1 MNQYEICK
9 NCRQTF
15 HGEYCNSCGQKSF
28 KRFSIS
34 YLWHG
39 LRDDL
44 FEIEGGLLLTFRELW
59 THPGTMVLNYINGA
73 TKKYYSPLK
82 YLIFWT
88 AVYLIIVPFTATSD
102 SNFSIENLILNSNPM
117 FTTGSMTD
125 FFYVWGYMMKIKT
138 NIYLMGLIPFLT
150 ATNYLFQKESK
161 FNYTEILIL
170 HTYFCGQFAF
180 VAIVMT
186 LLSTQID
193 SLTINGFK
201 ISDILIQVPYW
212 YIFLKMQKEFFDKK
226 WTISIFKGVIV
237 LLVGTLF
244 YVVVLYL
251 IFNGFKYSFRFQLT

>member
-1 MNQYEICK
+1 MNQDEICK

-15 HGEYCNSCGQKSF
+15 QGEYCSSCGQRAF

-73 TKKYYSPLK
+73 TRKYYSPLK

-88 AVYLIIVPFTATSD
+88 AIYLIIVPFTATSA
-102 SNFSIENLILNSNPM
+102 SNFPIESVISNSNPI
-117 FTTGSMTD
+117 FSSRSLTD
-125 FFYVWGYMMKIKT
+125 FIYVWGYLMKIKT

-150 ATNYLFQKESK
+150 ATNYLFHRESR

-193 SLTINGFK
+193 SLTIGGFRL
-201 ISDILIQVPYW
+201 SDILIQVPYW
-212 YIFLKMQKEFFDKK
+212 YMFLKMQKEFFGKT
-226 WTISIFKGVIV
+226 WTISIFKGITV
-237 LLVGTLF
+237 LLVGTLL
-244 YVVVLYL
+244 YLVVLYL
-251 IFNGFKYSFRFQLT
+251 IFNGFKYSF

>member
-1 MNQYEICK
+1 MNQDEICK

-15 HGEYCNSCGQKSF
+15 QGEYCSSCGQRSF

-88 AVYLIIVPFTATSD
+88 AIYLIIVPFTATSD
-102 SNFSIENLILNSNPM
+102 SNFSFENIISNSNPI
-117 FTTGSMTD
+117 FSTGSLSD
-125 FFYVWGYMMKIKT
+125 FRSVWDYVMKIKT

-150 ATNYLFQKESK
+150 AINYLFHRGSR

-186 LLSTQID
+186 LLSTQLD
-193 SLTINGFK
+193 SLTIGGSNF
-201 ISDILIQVPYW
+201 SDLLIHVPYW
-212 YIFLKMQKEFFDKK
+212 YLFLKMQKEFFGNT
-226 WTISIFKGVIV
+226 WTISIFKGITV
-237 LLVGTLF
+237 LSVGTLL
-244 YVVVLYL
+244 YLVVLYL
-251 IFNGFKYSFRFQLT
+251 ILNVLKYSF

>member
-1 MNQYEICK
+1 MNQDVICK
-9 NCRQTF
+9 NCKQTF
-15 HGEYCNSCGQKSF
+15 QGEYCSSCGQRSF
-28 KRFSIS
+28 KRFSFS

-88 AVYLIIVPFTATSD
+88 AIYLIIVPFTAASD
-102 SNFSIENLILNSNPM
+102 SNFSVENVISNSNPI
-117 FTTGSMTD
+117 FSTGSLTD
-125 FFYVWGYMMKIKT
+125 FYYVWVYLMKLKT

-150 ATNYLFQKESK
+150 ATNYLFHRESR

-186 LLSTQID
+186 LLSTQIG
-193 SLTINGFK
+193 SLTISGFYL
-201 ISDILIQVPYW
+201 SDILIQVSYW
-212 YIFLKMQKEFFDKK
+212 YMFLKMQKEFFGKT
-226 WTISIFKGVIV
+226 WTISIFKGITV
-237 LLVGTLF
+237 LLVGTLL
-244 YVVVLYL
+244 YLVVLYL
-251 IFNGFKYSFRFQLT
+251 IFNVLKYSF

>member
-1 MNQYEICK
+1 MNQDEICK

-15 HGEYCNSCGQKSF
+15 QGEYCSSCGQKSF

-44 FEIEGGLLLTFRELW
+44 FEIDGGLLLTFRELW

-73 TKKYYSPLK
+73 TRKYYSPLK

-88 AVYLIIVPFTATSD
+88 AIYLIIVPFTATSD
-102 SNFSIENLILNSNPM
+102 SNFPIESVISNSNPI
-117 FTTGSMTD
+117 FSISSLTD
-125 FFYVWGYMMKIKT
+125 FVYVWGYLMKIKT

-150 ATNYLFQKESK
+150 STNYLFHKESR

-193 SLTINGFK
+193 SLTIGGFRL
-201 ISDILIQVPYW
+201 SDLLIQVPYW
-212 YIFLKMQKEFFDKK
+212 YMFLKMQKEFFGKT
-226 WTISIFKGVIV
+226 WTISIFKGIIV
-237 LLVGTLF
+237 LLIGTLL
-244 YVVVLYL
+244 YLVVLYL
-251 IFNGFKYSFRFQLT
+251 IFNGFKYSF

>member
-1 MNQYEICK
+1 MNQVEICK
-9 NCRQTF
+9 NCQQTF
-15 HGEYCNSCGQKSF
+15 QGDYCNSCGQKLF
-28 KRFSIS
+28 KRFSIA

-102 SNFSIENLILNSNPM
+102 SNFSLRNLISNSNPI
-117 FTTGSMTD
+117 FSTGSLID
-125 FFYVWGYMMKIKT
+125 FFYVWGYLMKIKT

-150 ATNYLFQKESK
+150 ATNYQFHRESR

-186 LLSTQID
+186 LLSMQID
-193 SLTINGFK
+193 LVTINGFRL
-201 ISDILIQVPYW
+201 SDILIQIPYW
-212 YIFLKMQKEFFDKK
+212 YMFLKMQKEFFGKT
-226 WTISIFKGVIV
+226 WSTSIFKGVAV

-244 YVVVLYL
+244 YVFVLYL
-251 IFNGFKYSFRFQLT
+251 IFNGFKYSL

>member
-9 NCRQTF
+9 NCLQTF
-15 HGEYCNSCGQKSF
+15 QGEYCSSCGQRSF

-73 TKKYYSPLK
+73 TRKYYSPLK

-88 AVYLIIVPFTATSD
+88 AIYLIIVPFTAISD
-102 SNFSIENLILNSNPM
+102 SNFPIESVISNSNPI
-117 FTTGSMTD
+117 FSTSSLSD
-125 FFYVWGYMMKIKT
+125 FIYVWGYLMKIKT

-150 ATNYLFQKESK
+150 ATNYLFHSESR

-186 LLSTQID
+186 LLSTLID
-193 SLTINGFK
+193 SITISGFNL
-201 ISDILIQVPYW
+201 SDILIQVPYW
-212 YIFLKMQKEFFDKK
+212 YMFLKMQKEFFGKT
-226 WTISIFKGVIV
+226 WTISIFKGITV
-237 LLVGTLF
+237 LLVGTLL
-244 YVVVLYL
+244 YLVVLYL
-251 IFNGFKYSFRFQLT
+251 IFIGFKYST